1 MLKPSFYNYPD
12 FSQWFFWYQ
21 ETQPEVFGM
30 IKIKNMIFIFVGPD
44 ICFNTS
50 NTLLKY
56 LTLYQ
61 K

>member
-1 MLKPSFYNYPD
+1 MFHND
-12 FSQWFFWYQ
+12 FFDTRNPRLQF
-21 ETQPEVFGM
+21 EGA
-30 IKIKNMIFIFVGPD
+30 IKIENMIFIFVGPD

-50 NTLLKY
+50 NSLLTY